1 MNDALEKQITGEPVT
16 VTICGTPRRLEYR
29 FAAIIAYQEKTG
41 DSLFDRSAYGRIDL
55 AKDPKRWLA
64 CLWAGL
70 HEPQPDKSW
79 KAPFTFEELTGLVD
93 LSPENAAEISIA
105 MVRALRSYF
114 PKAKDEPV
122 PKDAA
127 PGELA
132 PNQTP
137 TSPTSPSSTRAPGAD
152 SALAGSSS

>member
-1 MNDALEKQITGEPVT
+1 MTDALEKQITGEPVT
-16 VTICGTPRRLEYR
+16 VLIAGTARRLEYR

-41 DSLFDRSAYGRIDL
+41 DSLFDRSTYQRIDL

-70 HEPQPDKSW
+70 HEKQPDKSW
-79 KAPFTFEELTGLVD
+79 KAPFTFDELTGLVD

-105 MVRALRSYF
+105 MVNALRSYF

-132 PNQTP
+132 QNPT
-137 TSPTSPSSTRAPGAD
+137 TSPTSPSSTPGPGYD
-152 SALAGSSS
+152 STSAGSNS